1 MPSRSENKPS
11 VQIVPIDVMAD
22 VNFLREGLRLLVQV
36 FIELEI
42 SDVIEATPHER
53 SSNRR
58 SYRNG
63 YRRRTWMTSLGEL
76 TLEIPKLRKGS
87 YYPAFFETLRQSES
101 FLIDSLRKVYKSGVT
116 LTDVEKIVDKMGFT
130 PVQPAQVA
138 EIVEQIYDL
147 VDRYRDKPHLHLSYA
162 NSVMGY
168 SPVNAI
174 STQMVTSTLPDKDL
188 PKALYMGNLA
198 LGQMDNWLSE
208 SLDVL
213 IRVHR
218 SLSDELEAVAT

>member
-1 MPSRSENKPS
+1 MPPRSENIPS
-11 VQIVPIDVMAD
+11 VQIVSVDVKAN
-22 VNFLREGLRLLVQV
+22 VEFLREGLRLLVQV

-76 TLEIPKLRKGS
+76 TLEIPKLRKGT

-116 LTDVEKIVDKMGFT
+116 VTDVEKIVDRMGFT
-130 PVQPAQVA
+130 NAQPDQISA
-138 EIVEQIYDL
+138 IVEQIYDL
-147 VDRYRDKPHLHLSYA
+147 VDRFRDKPRFHYVDDLIPYR
-162 NSVMGY
+162 
-168 SPVNAI
+168 PVNAI
-174 STQMVTSTLPDKDL
+174 STHMLDSDL
-188 PKALYMGNLA
+188 PENQDLAKSLYMGSLYM
-198 LGQMDNWLSE
+198 GQMDDWLSE

-213 IRVHR
+213 IRVHHA
-218 SLSDELEAVAT
+218 LSDEVDAIAT